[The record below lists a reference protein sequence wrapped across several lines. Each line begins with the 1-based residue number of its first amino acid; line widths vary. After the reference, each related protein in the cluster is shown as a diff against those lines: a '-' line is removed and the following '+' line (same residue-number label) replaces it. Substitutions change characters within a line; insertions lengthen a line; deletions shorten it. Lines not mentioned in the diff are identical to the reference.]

1 MFLSTARASLPSAF
15 SSISAQDSTF
25 DTGTSSLSVRMNT
38 FYLYLIVGSATLGR
52 LPLVILLFNTGTSLT
67 QAFIGDLLSIMSLD
81 EPLFAISYLSV
92 DLSVDAS
99 TMPHTDELLTN
110 LCKAVAKLLLL
121 ATARRKTSSP
131 WRERVVVTSPSSCR
145 PPRRNHCRLTPG
157 QRTSRSRC
165 CWSRPGSP
173 SWTSPSTWGRPS
185 PGSVAA
191 ALSGLLQNLPL
202 VAFKR
207 FSMLMALFMVSM
219 AHSFAVATRSTPI
232 TFISQR
238 TNSCFVLLFSLS
250 FLRASWMASKIFTA
264 ASAAA
269 CDYVLGNH
277 FTRPFAV
284 VFDIFTPICTRT
296 PTRADPR
303 SSVRPD
309 DASRSTVGLQ
319 RNPGHGRGL
328 LRKLQHAR
336 LTITGLTGLRTRR
349 LPPKVGWIP
358 QASRTEIL
366 SKVYATLP
374 ATSHCPDSSQ
384 HDTFANSSHR
394 FSKAEGQLNRLFHGL
409 RQLQQHLFP
418 RNFRTIVDST
428 QNPLGFSTEQLEAFR
443 PDPSRSSTASELLR
457 NSPSVPLLTPSFV
470 TKLSPS
476 WRLLRALAGSSVR
489 FNDDQ
494 KRVPEL
500 LHTKRH
506 EVVEKHDRICKQDD
520 PAPELKN
527 QPTSGPLGSISTLAG
542 NDSGCRGRAWGSS
555 HSGVD
560 IQDFSRAMDL
570 VG

>member
-1 MFLSTARASLPSAF
+1 
-15 SSISAQDSTF
+15 
-25 DTGTSSLSVRMNT
+25 
-38 FYLYLIVGSATLGR
+38 
-52 LPLVILLFNTGTSLT
+52 
-67 QAFIGDLLSIMSLD
+67 
-81 EPLFAISYLSV
+81 
-92 DLSVDAS
+92 
-99 TMPHTDELLTN
+99 
-110 LCKAVAKLLLL
+110 
-121 ATARRKTSSP
+121 
-131 WRERVVVTSPSSCR
+131 
-145 PPRRNHCRLTPG
+145 
-157 QRTSRSRC
+157 
-165 CWSRPGSP
+165 
-173 SWTSPSTWGRPS
+173 
-185 PGSVAA
+185 
-191 ALSGLLQNLPL
+191 
-202 VAFKR
+202 
-207 FSMLMALFMVSM
+207 
-219 AHSFAVATRSTPI
+219 
-232 TFISQR
+232 
-238 TNSCFVLLFSLS
+238 
-250 FLRASWMASKIFTA
+250 MASKIFTA